1 MTGINFSL
9 LLLYASVLIG
19 ITLFLAELLKFFK
32 LVGLPQILS
41 STLLCVTLI
50 YVSAL
55 VPGIFGVL
63 TASNTYAFLLVL
75 LILTYFS
82 FRALVRASAE
92 KSLGVI
98 SQAPPITFSRTD
110 WAVIGLGV
118 ILSAPLISYVK
129 GLPFGLFDSRP
140 ILGWDVVSYHLPGVI
155 EFYQNK
161 TLWSLSGPYQSYSFG
176 YELLGNYFS
185 QIFFASWGLMFAHLL
200 ALFLAISAI
209 VSVSKSLQYSL
220 RSEDTQWFAS
230 SILSIGIWSALAHQ
244 SIGAVG
250 KNDIFMGAAV
260 LSSLAFILILNSDR
274 RALNLKTYITVLL
287 IGLGLGLAIGVKPS
301 SIAFL
306 PYFWLAI
313 FLTLVIQK
321 RAMKVALSLSI
332 MSIATAVVIGG
343 FWLTRNLIIFDRLS
357 PVLDSGWQSSV
368 IANLLNKDL
377 YRAAIHHPGLL
388 LASMA
393 WIPALILANRKK
405 NDVESSAAW
414 WLISSFHLTAC
425 LVFAITPFAFQ
436 GGGLEV
442 RLGMPLLLSA
452 AIIYGILL
460 RYIMQRFIVFSKPQW
475 LPLVLVLVTMFA
487 VPFYWSLNK
496 QGNLFGYDQVFPL
509 PRPKPL
515 VKTNIYT
522 WVQGQQEPL
531 RIYSA
536 GLRPYGLYGRNWG
549 NTLFYDLHSSTL
561 LSGPDGKKRIA
572 AVVDQFSPDVILISL
587 APHSNSP
594 VGVRPEVISWMKT
607 RADLFSEIY
616 LDELVDGFKVH
627 PQAKEI
633 LVKEFPEKYLLKMGE

>member
-1 MTGINFSL
+1 MTGIHFSL

-19 ITLFLAELLKFFK
+19 ITLFFAEFLKFFK
-32 LVGLPQILS
+32 LLGLPQILS
-41 STLLCVTLI
+41 SALLCVTLI
-50 YVSAL
+50 YLSAL

-63 TASNTYAFLLVL
+63 TASNTYAFLLLL
-75 LILTYFS
+75 LILTYLS
-82 FRALVRASAE
+82 FRALVRATAE
-92 KSLGVI
+92 KSLDVI
-98 SQAPPITFSRTD
+98 SQSPPITFSRAD

-118 ILSAPLISYVK
+118 ILSAPLISYFK
-129 GLPFGLFDSRP
+129 GLPFGFLDSRP

-185 QIFFASWGLMFAHLL
+185 QVFFASWGLMFAHLL

-209 VSVSKSLQYSL
+209 VSVSKSLQCSL
-220 RSEDTQWFAS
+220 RSEDTQWFTS

-250 KNDIFMGAAV
+250 KNDIFMGAVV
-260 LSSLAFILILNSDR
+260 LSSLAFVLILNSDR

-301 SIAFL
+301 SIAYL

-321 RAMKVALSLSI
+321 RAIKVALSLSI
-332 MSIATAVVIGG
+332 MTIGIAAVIGG
-343 FWLTRNLIIFDRLS
+343 FWLIRNLIVFDMLS

-368 IANLLNKDL
+368 IANLFNKDL

-388 LASMA
+388 LASLA
-393 WIPALILANRKK
+393 WIPAFMLANRQK
-405 NDVESSAAW
+405 NDIQASAAW
-414 WLISSFHLTAC
+414 WLIGSFHLMAC

-436 GGGLEV
+436 GGGFEV
-442 RLGMPLLLSA
+442 RLGMPLLLA
-452 AIIYGILL
+452 TAIIYGVVAQ
-460 RYIMQRFIVFSKPQW
+460 YIIQWFIQSSKPKL
-475 LPLVLVLVTMFA
+475 LPLAVVLFTMFA
-487 VPFYWSLNK
+487 IPLYWSMNK

-515 VKTNIYT
+515 ATTNIYT
-522 WVQGQQEPL
+522 WVQSQKEPL

-536 GLRPYGLYGRNWG
+536 GLRPYGLYGPNWG

-572 AVVDQFSPDVILISL
+572 AVVDQFNPDIILISL

-594 VGVRPEVISWMKT
+594 IGVKPEVISWMKT
-607 RADLFSEIY
+607 RSDLFSEIY
-616 LDELVDGFKVH
+616 QDDLVDGFRVH

-633 LVKEFPEKYLLKMGE
+633 LAKEFPETYLLKMGE